1 MDLVI
6 TPEWAPNIHPLLV
19 HFPIAL
25 LATAALAN
33 LLSFFIP
40 VNWWSEVKNT
50 ILYVTGSLF
59 SGVTYYSGTIA
70 ADTVFLPAEAQS
82 VLSEHAD
89 WAEYLL
95 WFFILYSLLRIA
107 FHWFD
112 LFEKKAFKILA
123 FITVL
128 PGLFMVFETA
138 EYGGKMVYGYGAG
151 TGQLLQADEPELSDT
166 NDSNTTIS
174 SSFVTKENDDWV
186 WNINSASV
194 SDLIANFH
202 WVEGTVQDLKPVITQ
217 SEFPQLR
224 LEATDQE
231 NLFVTHKS
239 YQDVQID
246 YIIKLTEFKGEVQLI
261 HHLQDTENYDFVSL
275 NDEGI
280 IRQGRIENGEK
291 TLFEEGSFEP
301 EGELFVRVV
310 GDGTHFRGY
319 VNREM
324 KVHGHGDAPERGSVG
339 MMIQGSGSLLIS
351 KIEMTQL

>member
-40 VNWWSEVKNT
+40 VNWWGETKNT

-112 LFEKKAFKILA
+112 LFEKKAF
-123 FITVL
+123 
-128 PGLFMVFETA
+128 
-138 EYGGKMVYGYGAG
+138 
-151 TGQLLQADEPELSDT
+151 
-166 NDSNTTIS
+166 
-174 SSFVTKENDDWV
+174 
-186 WNINSASV
+186 
-194 SDLIANFH
+194 
-202 WVEGTVQDLKPVITQ
+202 
-217 SEFPQLR
+217 
-224 LEATDQE
+224 
-231 NLFVTHKS
+231 
-239 YQDVQID
+239 
-246 YIIKLTEFKGEVQLI
+246 
-261 HHLQDTENYDFVSL
+261 
-275 NDEGI
+275 
-280 IRQGRIENGEK
+280 
-291 TLFEEGSFEP
+291 
-301 EGELFVRVV
+301 
-310 GDGTHFRGY
+310 
-319 VNREM
+319 
-324 KVHGHGDAPERGSVG
+324 
-339 MMIQGSGSLLIS
+339 
-351 KIEMTQL
+351 